1 MKDPLLALQR
11 HFEEQ
16 YGSIDIPKNKSK
28 KRKRS
33 HVQTEVEKE
42 QGYESE
48 EEWQGIQDT
57 AVIVEPTIAPVV
69 VEFTETSDVVEDEP
83 EIISKKSFMV
93 VSLLFFAYFSPLGR
107 QKLPRQSKS
116 LNLQPR
122 KTSLRMKRH

>member
-16 YGSIDIPKNKSK
+16 YGSIDIPKSKSK

-33 HVQTEVEKE
+33 HVQPEVEKE
-42 QGYESE
+42 QVSESE
-48 EEWQGIQDT
+48 EEWQGIRAT

-69 VEFTETSDVVEDEP
+69 VEFTETDEVVEDEP

-93 VSLLFFAYFSPLGR
+93 VLHLFFAYFSPLGR
-107 QKLPRQSKS
+107 QKL
-116 LNLQPR
+116 
-122 KTSLRMKRH
+122 